1 MAFYNVLVHRH
12 NSKNRPHSQY
22 PSSLLFHHYFILC
35 GTTSRMETWK
45 WGYRITVCIVR
56 LQISVSCSRTRRN
69 RSAPQVQGAARK
81 MVTSTKSIPDNT
93 CTAPLYQT
101 RDITNSPVYQAVVRR
116 NENRNRRDTAAQLS
130 LEQGG
135 MVTGTPNSVLT
146 EQGYSIVGPMA
157 PHRQSVVEGGYVDL
171 EQHNTPFPSKVP
183 LPVNR
188 HSTNNPQ
195 DRNITALS
203 PDIGA
208 TPSNNGYLE
217 LISNISTTATSISD
231 NTAGYPYSYVNLSTG
246 DTSTRPGL
254 SKPATWSSGSLNN
267 APPTIISSHSANKC
281 DYTKQFTVH
290 NCIAQ
295 GINAPLIAQMHFC
308 ICLHIDTF
316 FVNVPCTH
324 VCIASPTLKVYI
336 TMWVLSPQKCPHIRL
351 SHFSLHTYHHY

>member
-1 MAFYNVLVHRH
+1 ML
-12 NSKNRPHSQY
+12 
-22 PSSLLFHHYFILC
+22 
-35 GTTSRMETWK
+35 T
-45 WGYRITVCIVR
+45 
-56 LQISVSCSRTRRN
+56 VSCSLTRRN

-93 CTAPLYQT
+93 CTAPLYQM
-101 RDITNSPVYQAVVRR
+101 RDITNNPVYQAVVRR
-116 NENRNRRDTAAQLS
+116 NEDRNRRDAAAQSS
-130 LEQGG
+130 LQQGG

-188 HSTNNPQ
+188 HSTNNLQ

-217 LISNISTTATSISD
+217 LISNISTTVTSISD

-254 SKPATWSSGSLNN
+254 SKPAT
-267 APPTIISSHSANKC
+267 
-281 DYTKQFTVH
+281 
-290 NCIAQ
+290 
-295 GINAPLIAQMHFC
+295 
-308 ICLHIDTF
+308 
-316 FVNVPCTH
+316 
-324 VCIASPTLKVYI
+324 
-336 TMWVLSPQKCPHIRL
+336 
-351 SHFSLHTYHHY
+351 

>member
-1 MAFYNVLVHRH
+1 MSHMCL
-12 NSKNRPHSQY
+12 PHSSSSKKAKY
-22 PSSLLFHHYFILC
+22 ILKHLVARWLSTKYLCIDIILSTGLTPNTHLAFHSLLFHQYFILMFTFC
-35 GTTSRMETWK
+35 GTASRIETWK
-45 WGYRITVCIVR
+45 WGYRITVCIVQ
-56 LQISVSCSRTRRN
+56 LQISVSCSLTRRN

-171 EQHNTPFPSKVP
+171 EQHNTPFSSKVP

-254 SKPATWSSGSLNN
+254 SKPATWSSGALNN

-281 DYTKQFTVH
+281 DYTKQFTV
-290 NCIAQ
+290 
-295 GINAPLIAQMHFC
+295 LM
-308 ICLHIDTF
+308 
-316 FVNVPCTH
+316 
-324 VCIASPTLKVYI
+324 Y
-336 TMWVLSPQKCPHIRL
+336 
-351 SHFSLHTYHHY
+351 